1 MIRKKGA
8 KVFFI
13 LGLLFLFA
21 CTPATQSS
29 SIEGAY
35 AGCYG
40 DDPQMVTATFAA
52 FAPVS
57 SETAPYHPGEEIDI
71 QVDLVNQNTQDID
84 DGNAKIKL
92 TGDAAVSSIFSG
104 AEVKSTST
112 TLYAIDP
119 ETCLTD
125 TSEVEIGPLKYQG
138 EITTQISKEITG
150 LYCYEAP
157 VVVKAFLYFTD
168 DSANIGDNLPS
179 GSNPPSSVQVTKIEQ
194 NPVDVDRES
203 NTAQLRLKLYL
214 ENVGTGT
221 IVENLDSCF
230 EYRDASY
237 QEEFSLS
244 VDGAYTIECPD
255 TVKLSRAEKLD
266 VVTCK
271 VTGIDVSNLGSQPSE
286 MTITLSNF
294 AYEDTIPSTTI
305 WLEP

>member
-1 MIRKKGA
+1 MIRKKGV

-13 LGLLFLFA
+13 LGLIFLFA
-21 CTPATQSS
+21 CTPAARTSGV
-29 SIEGAY
+29 EGAY
-35 AGCYG
+35 ANCYG
-40 DDPQMVTATFAA
+40 DETQMVIAEFAA

-57 SETAPYHPGEEIDI
+57 SETAPYHPGEDIDI
-71 QVDLVNQNTQDID
+71 EVSLVNQNTQDID
-84 DGNAKIKL
+84 AGDVKVRLFGEAL
-92 TGDAAVSSIFSG
+92 TSIFSG
-104 AEVKSTST
+104 AQVKSADA
-112 TLYAIDP
+112 LYAIDP
-119 ETCLTD
+119 ETCITE
-125 TSEVEIGPLKYQG
+125 TSEVEIGPLKYEG
-138 EITTQISKEITG
+138 DTTTKITKEITG
-150 LYCYEAP
+150 QYCYEAP

-168 DSANIGDNLPS
+168 NSAEIGDNLPS
-179 GSNPPSSVQVTKIEQ
+179 GSNPPSSVQITKIEQ

-203 NTAQLRLKLYL
+203 NTAQMRFKLYL

-244 VDGAYTIECPD
+244 IDGAYTIECPD

-271 VTGIDVSNLGSQPSE
+271 VTGIDVSNLGTQPSE
-286 MTITLSNF
+286 VTITLSNF
-294 AYEDTIPSTTI
+294 AYEDEIPSTTI